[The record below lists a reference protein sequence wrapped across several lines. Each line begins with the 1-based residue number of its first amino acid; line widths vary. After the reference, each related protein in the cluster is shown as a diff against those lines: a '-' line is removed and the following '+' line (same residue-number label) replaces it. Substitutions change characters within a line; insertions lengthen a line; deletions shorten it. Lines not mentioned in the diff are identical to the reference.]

1 MNRTWMI
8 YGANGYTGSLIA
20 ELAAKRGLTP
30 ILAGRNKEK
39 IQALAKKLQLESRVF
54 PLEPLDQLTA
64 GLSGV
69 DLVLHCAGPFS
80 KTSSLMI
87 EGCLKVGTHYLDITG
102 EINVFEHVHSNE
114 IAERANRANI
124 VLCSGVGFDVIPT
137 DCVALKLKQSLPSA
151 THLSLGF
158 ESDSGISRGTFKTM
172 IQGLASGSA
181 QRQDGVIKE
190 FPLGTKSRI
199 IDFGRGSKTAVSIP
213 WGDVSTAFYSTGIPN
228 ISTWIPMSPTKMHA
242 TRVLN
247 KFKPVIASSIIQR
260 FLQKWVDTKVSG
272 PSLSSRQ
279 NSPAFIWGEAHNA
292 IGEKITV
299 RIKTA
304 NVYTLTIYGALE
316 VVTRLLNQSIPGGS
330 YTPSSLF
337 GPELIES
344 LPESETFQIS

>member
-8 YGANGYTGSLIA
+8 YGANGYTGNLIA
-20 ELAAKRGLTP
+20 EMAVKRGLTP

-54 PLEPLDQLTA
+54 PLEQLDQLTA

-87 EGCLKVGTHYLDITG
+87 EGCLSAGTHYLDITG
-102 EINVFEHVHSNE
+102 EINVFEHVHSTE
-114 IAERANRANI
+114 VAERAKRANI

-137 DCVALKLKQSLPSA
+137 DCVALKLKQLLPSA

-158 ESDSGISRGTFKTM
+158 DSDSGISRGTFKTM

-181 QRQDGVIKE
+181 ERQDGVIKE
-190 FPLGTKSRI
+190 FPLGTKNRI
-199 IDFGRGSKTAVSIP
+199 IDFGRGSKTAVAIP

-228 ISTWIPMSPTKMHA
+228 INTWIPMTPTKMHA

-247 KFKPVIASSIIQR
+247 KFKPVIASSIVQR
-260 FLQKWVDTKVSG
+260 FLHKWVDAKVSG
-272 PSLSSRQ
+272 PNLASRQ
-279 NSPAFIWGEAHNA
+279 NSPAYIWGEAHNA

-316 VVTRLLNQSIPGGS
+316 VVTRLLNQKVSGGS
-330 YTPSSLF
+330 YTPASLF

-344 LPESETFQIS
+344 LPESEVFQIS

>member
-20 ELAAKRGLTP
+20 EMAAKRGLTP

-39 IQALAKKLQLESRVF
+39 IQELAKKIHLESRVF
-54 PLEPLDQLTA
+54 PLEQLDQLTA
-64 GLSGV
+64 GLSGI
-69 DLVLHCAGPFS
+69 DLILHCAGPFS

-87 EGCLKVGTHYLDITG
+87 EGCLSAGTHYLDITG
-102 EINVFEHVHSNE
+102 EINVFEHVLSNE
-114 IAERANRANI
+114 IVERAKRANI

-137 DCVALKLKQSLPSA
+137 DCIALKLKQSLPSA

-158 ESDSGISRGTFKTM
+158 DSDSGISRGTFKTM

-181 QRQDGVIKE
+181 ERQDGIIQE

-199 IDFGRGSKTAVSIP
+199 IDFGRGSKTAVAIP
-213 WGDVSTAFYSTGIPN
+213 WGDVSTAFYSTRIPN
-228 ISTWIPMSPTKMHA
+228 INTWIPMSPSKMHA

-260 FLQKWVDTKVSG
+260 FLHKWVDTKVNG
-272 PSLSSRQ
+272 PNLASRQ
-279 NSPAFIWGEAHNA
+279 NSPAYIWGEAHNA

-316 VVTRLLNQSIPGGS
+316 VVTRLLNQSVPSGS
-330 YTPSSLF
+330 YTPASLF

-344 LPESETFQIS
+344 LPESEAFQIS